1 MESESPKKEVK
12 YRGLITLSIMLGTIM
27 QVLDSTI
34 ANVALPHMQG
44 SLAATQNQVAWV
56 LTSYIVASA
65 IMTLPS
71 GWFAV
76 RYGGKRVFIVA
87 VTAFTISSALCGL
100 ALSIEQIVFFRILQG
115 MSGAALI
122 PISQATLLDINPK
135 EKHGSAMA
143 IWGAG
148 IMIGP
153 IIGPTLGGY
162 LTEYYNWRWVFFI
175 NVPLG
180 IITVLGISLFMPEP
194 EPQKKRRF
202 DWLGFLT
209 LAITIGCAQLIL
221 NRGEQVDWFDSR
233 EIFIYFAIAGSA
245 IWMYVIHT
253 MQTDNPILPPAMF
266 LDRNLVTSLFFMFF
280 VGLILLATVALLP
293 PYMQNLMGY
302 PVLEVGTLMAP
313 RGAGTMVAMILVGR
327 LVNRVDPRALILF
340 GLSLTVISL
349 NAMTQFSTFV
359 PASTLMWTGLLQ
371 GFGLGFIFVP
381 LNTIAYTTLDPKYR
395 AEAASVFNL
404 TRNMGASVGISIV
417 MTVLGRNIQTNHA
430 YLTEYI
436 TPYTLGIS
444 WKQVPDGLMSMS
456 SGLMGALN
464 GEITRQAATIAYVND
479 FKLMMWVVIASIP
492 FIFLLKNPRKPQA
505 DALTKK

>member
-1 MESESPKKEVK
+1 VESESPKKEVK

-44 SLAATQNQVAWV
+44 SLAATQDQVAWV

-65 IMTLPS
+65 IMTLPA

-76 RYGGKRVFIVA
+76 RFGGKRVFIVA

-180 IITVLGISLFMPEP
+180 IITVLGISLFMPDP
-194 EPQKKRRF
+194 ERQKKRRF

-209 LAITIGCAQLIL
+209 LAIIIGCAQLIL
-221 NRGEQVDWFDSR
+221 NRGEQVDWFDSS

-245 IWMYVIHT
+245 IWMYIIHT

-280 VGLILLATVALLP
+280 IGLILLATVALLP
-293 PYMQNLMGY
+293 PYMQNLMG
-302 PVLEVGTLMAP
+302 
-313 RGAGTMVAMILVGR
+313 
-327 LVNRVDPRALILF
+327 
-340 GLSLTVISL
+340 
-349 NAMTQFSTFV
+349 
-359 PASTLMWTGLLQ
+359 
-371 GFGLGFIFVP
+371 
-381 LNTIAYTTLDPKYR
+381 
-395 AEAASVFNL
+395 
-404 TRNMGASVGISIV
+404 
-417 MTVLGRNIQTNHA
+417 
-430 YLTEYI
+430 
-436 TPYTLGIS
+436 
-444 WKQVPDGLMSMS
+444 
-456 SGLMGALN
+456 
-464 GEITRQAATIAYVND
+464 
-479 FKLMMWVVIASIP
+479 
-492 FIFLLKNPRKPQA
+492 
-505 DALTKK
+505 